1 MTGWLDASSGHCGP
15 KAAYG
20 DFKIE
25 VLVRGCSATQGRVF
39 ANGERGDT
47 PGSFWQPR
55 FPKTLNQQLR
65 V

>member
-25 VLVRGCSATQGRVF
+25 VHTTNPPIRRRLAFIRELERRLKEQTAELEVLKPVRKA
-39 ANGERGDT
+39 A
-47 PGSFWQPR
+47 
-55 FPKTLNQQLR
+55 
-65 V
+65 